1 MGTGQGNPKAPARIS
16 NIENLTEI
24 AEDSRVKVLAQKL
37 IEKMRFVDTDGSQS
51 MSLFTNGTEF
61 RRDAEELRSR
71 GFGAMLLLQTIG
83 VIYNESTNI
92 LVSNKNDTKIDIDND
107 GIRSNV
113 QTVWELDKALS
124 SLNDDDE
131 RRALEEDI
139 TGMILLTCWRGVRS
153 EVEKALR
160 KVVDLVVNDLAVD
173 GGLGYAR
180 ALCLRD
186 IATIFRQ
193 VVDECPDNGQCPLR
207 RVMQDAE
214 KGTRKRDLLLA
225 AKQSINRAGQGKI
238 YPNDS

>member
-1 MGTGQGNPKAPARIS
+1 
-16 NIENLTEI
+16 
-24 AEDSRVKVLAQKL
+24 
-37 IEKMRFVDTDGSQS
+37 MRFVDTDGSQS

-71 GFGAMLLLQTIG
+71 GFGAM
-83 VIYNESTNI
+83 
-92 LVSNKNDTKIDIDND
+92 IDIDND

-173 GGLGYAR
+173 GGLGWLTSVQTMAN
-180 ALCLRD
+180 AH
-186 IATIFRQ
+186 
-193 VVDECPDNGQCPLR
+193 
-207 RVMQDAE
+207 
-214 KGTRKRDLLLA
+214 
-225 AKQSINRAGQGKI
+225 
-238 YPNDS
+238 